1 MTDVYRLERQGRV
14 RTRQNVGQAERWVS
28 AAAAGALVAWAITE
42 RRRRPWWAAAAGAAL
57 AYRASTGFC
66 PAYAAAGIDT
76 SRATDTRR
84 ALAGTG
90 GIHVHE
96 ETTIGRPVSDVYEF
110 WRTLENL
117 PTVMRHIQSV
127 TTEGRRSHWVAKAPA
142 GLTVEWDAEIIH
154 DERDRLIGWRSL
166 DGSSVAAAGSVHF
179 EPIPGGA
186 TRVWVRFQY
195 DPPGGRL
202 GAWFAGLAGQDPAA
216 QVRDDL
222 QRLKEQMEAGASAPL
237 RPIA

>member
-1 MTDVYRLERQGRV
+1 MADVHRLERPFRAGA
-14 RTRQNVGQAERWVS
+14 RQNVGQGERWMS
-28 AAAAGALVAWAITE
+28 AAAAGALMAWAVAE
-42 RRRRPWWAAAAGAAL
+42 RTPRSLWAAAAGAAL
-57 AYRASTGFC
+57 AYRAGTGYC

-76 SRATDTRR
+76 SRGAGTKR
-84 ALAGTG
+84 ALAGAG

-110 WRTLENL
+110 WRSLERL
-117 PTVMRHIQSV
+117 PSVMRHIESV
-127 TTEGRRSHWVAKAPA
+127 TTDGRRSHWVAKAPA
-142 GLTVEWDAEIIH
+142 GMTVEWDAEIIH

-202 GAWFAGLAGQDPAA
+202 GAWFASLAGQDPAT
-216 QVRDDL
+216 QVREDL
-222 QRLKEQMEAGASAPL
+222 ERLKQRMEAQP
-237 RPIA
+237 

>member
-1 MTDVYRLERQGRV
+1 MADVYRLARPF
-14 RTRQNVGQAERWVS
+14 RTGARQNVGQMERWIS
-28 AAAAGALVAWAITE
+28 AAAAGALVAWAVAE
-42 RRRRPWWAAAAGAAL
+42 RNRRSLWAAAAGAVL
-57 AYRASTGFC
+57 AYRAGTGYC

-76 SRATDTRR
+76 HRETDTKR
-84 ALAGTG
+84 ALSGSG
-90 GIHVHE
+90 GVHVHE

-117 PTVMRHIQSV
+117 PTVMRHIESV
-127 TTEGRRSHWVAKAPA
+127 TSDGRRSHWVAKAPA
-142 GLTVEWDAEIIH
+142 GMTVEWDAEIIH

-166 DGSSVAAAGSVHF
+166 DGSMVAAAGSVHF

-202 GAWFAGLAGQDPAA
+202 GAWFAGLVGEDPAA
-216 QVRDDL
+216 QVREDL
-222 QRLKEQMEAGASAPL
+222 QRLKEKMEGGA
-237 RPIA
+237 